1 MSPNQSSAGAIAFA
15 LGGGVVFIA
24 SLVYFVAVYMGL
36 PGPFTAPAQGGSATV
51 ASALIDVALFSA
63 FALHHS
69 LFARL
74 GFKAFITRVAPP
86 AMERSIY
93 VWISSLLFLIVAA
106 SWQPVTGAVWH
117 VEMSSPAMYV
127 LIALQLVGVV
137 AAVRTARRLDVLAL
151 AGVRQ
156 VFAGRGGSMHGLE
169 TTGPYAFVRHPIYFA
184 WLLFVWPVPLMSGTR
199 FIFAA
204 VSTIYLVI
212 ATPFEER
219 DLTRAFGAEYESY
232 ARRVR
237 WRILPGVF

>member
-1 MSPNQSSAGAIAFA
+1 MTRGQSSVGAIACA
-15 LGGGVVFIA
+15 LAGGIAFMA
-24 SLVYFVAVYMGL
+24 SLVYFVAVYLGL
-36 PGPFTAPAQGGSATV
+36 PGPFTRAAPRDATTAGAV
-51 ASALIDVALFSA
+51 LIDLALFSA

-86 AMERSIY
+86 PLERSIY
-93 VWISSLLFLIVAA
+93 VWLSSLLFLLVAA
-106 SWQPVTGAVWH
+106 WWQPVGGVLWRVDT
-117 VEMSSPAMYV
+117 SSPAMFA
-127 LIALQLVGVV
+127 LIGLQLVGVI

-156 VFAGRGGSMHGLE
+156 VFAARGGSMHGLE
-169 TTGPYAFVRHPIYFA
+169 TAGTYAFVRHPIYFA
-184 WLLFVWPVPLMSGTR
+184 WLLFVWPVPLMNGTR
-199 FIFAA
+199 LVFAA

-219 DLTRAFGAEYESY
+219 DLTRAYGAEYEAY

>member
-1 MSPNQSSAGAIAFA
+1 MTPDRSSVGAIVFA
-15 LGGGVVFIA
+15 LAGGVVFMA
-24 SLVYFVAVYMGL
+24 SLAYFVALYMGL
-36 PGPFTAPAQGGSATV
+36 PGPFTAPARGDATTAAV
-51 ASALIDVALFSA
+51 LIDVALFSA

-86 AMERSIY
+86 ALERSIY
-93 VWISSLLFLIVAA
+93 VWISSVLFLIVAA
-106 SWQPVTGAVWH
+106 SWRPVAGAIWR

-127 LIALQLVGVV
+127 LVVLQLVGVV

-156 VFAGRGGSMHGLE
+156 VFAGRGGSIHGLE

-184 WLLFVWPVPLMSGTR
+184 WLLFVWAVPLMNGTR
-199 FIFAA
+199 LLFAA

-219 DLTRAFGAEYESY
+219 DLTRVFGAEYASY

-237 WRILPGVF
+237 WRILPGVY